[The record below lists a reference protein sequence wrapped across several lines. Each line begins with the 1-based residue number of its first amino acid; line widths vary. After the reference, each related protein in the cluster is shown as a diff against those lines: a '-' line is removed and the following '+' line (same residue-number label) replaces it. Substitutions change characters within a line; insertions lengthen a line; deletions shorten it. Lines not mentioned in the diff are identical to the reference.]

1 MKNSN
6 YVLYLDNKDELVK
19 WDLFAILLQLKITA
33 LSRFDF
39 GPNGQILQLKCSLGG
54 TYWGSPGALARFWDG

>member
-33 LSRFDF
+33 LSRFDL

-54 TYWGSPGALARFWDG
+54 TY